1 MAVMTIVDAWP
12 ASDRPFTVEDL
23 DRMPDDGHRYE
34 LLDGVLIVRSRPTNV
49 YQTVLVRLVRV
60 LQDACADDLI
70 ALPEPALNLD
80 ETTELVPDIAVVPLS
95 EVGGAKLAEPPM
107 LVVEVRSPSTALID
121 LNLKKA
127 AYERFG
133 VPSYWVVDP
142 DLEHP
147 EVTVFEMRDGR
158 YETVEKATETFTVK
172 RPFPVTI
179 RPTDLIRGISRQ
191 ARS

>member
-1 MAVMTIVDAWP
+1 MAAMTIADAWP
-12 ASDRPFTVEDL
+12 TSDRPFTVTDL

-49 YQTVLVRLVRV
+49 HQTVLIRLIQV
-60 LQDACADDLI
+60 LQGACADDLI

-95 EVGGAKLAEPPM
+95 EVGGAKLAEPPV

-147 EVTVFEMRDGR
+147 EVTVFELRHGR
-158 YETVEKATETFTVK
+158 YETAEKTTGTFAVSQ
-172 RPFPVTI
+172 PFPVTI
-179 RPTDLIRGISRQ
+179 TPTDLTRGISRQ
-191 ARS
+191 PRS